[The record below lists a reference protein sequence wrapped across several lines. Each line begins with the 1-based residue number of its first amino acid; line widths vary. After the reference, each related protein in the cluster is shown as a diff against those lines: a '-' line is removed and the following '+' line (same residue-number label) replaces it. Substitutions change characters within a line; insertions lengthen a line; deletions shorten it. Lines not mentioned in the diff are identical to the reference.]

1 MSRHNLTNSD
11 RQNPKVIGTGLIAL
25 DVVINAEYNREP
37 FFQAGGTCGNVL
49 SILSFLGWDS
59 YPIARL
65 NGDTASRRVTEDF
78 KRWNLRLDYAATEPG
93 VETPIII
100 HTISRTATGEP
111 RHKFSFNCPRCGT
124 WLPAYKPVLSK
135 IADQIAADVPE
146 HSVFF
151 FDRVSRASVTL
162 ARASAERG
170 AVVFFEPV
178 SIPDA
183 KLFKEALAV
192 THVLKYSNE
201 RFSESPIS
209 ELAGDAPLLEIQTL
223 GAKGVR
229 YRSRLSDMNES
240 VWHHLGSYRVGK
252 IKDTA
257 GAGDWCTAG
266 IIDALCKEGLRAL
279 KKTSIE
285 DLNQSLIFG
294 QKLGAWSCQFEGARG
309 GMYNPSEEESELQL
323 KDIVFDKKFV
333 NLKTFLPTNQTSNS
347 KYSKDEAG
355 FDEKFRINNPK
366 KVKLEKQ
373 SCCF

>member
-1 MSRHNLTNSD
+1 MSRHDLTDSEQ
-11 RQNPKVIGTGLIAL
+11 QNPKIIGTGLIAL
-25 DVVINAEYNREP
+25 DVIINAEHNREP

-78 KRWNLRLDYAATEPG
+78 KRWNVKLDYAATEPR

-100 HTISRTATGEP
+100 HTISRTGTGEP
-111 RHKFSFNCPRCGT
+111 RHRFSFNCPRCGT

-135 IADQIAADVPE
+135 IADQIASDVPQ

-151 FDRVSRASVTL
+151 FDRVSRASITL

-178 SIPDA
+178 SVSDE

-192 THVLKYSNE
+192 THILKYSNE
-201 RFSESPIS
+201 RFSESPTFKV
-209 ELAGDAPLLEIQTL
+209 AGNAPLLEIQTL
-223 GAKGVR
+223 GAEGLR
-229 YRSRLSDMNES
+229 FRSRLSGINKS
-240 VWHHLGSYRVGK
+240 SWHDLGGYRIGK
-252 IKDTA
+252 IKDMA

-266 IIDALCKEGLRAL
+266 IIDALCKKGLRAL
-279 KKTSIE
+279 KKSSIE

-294 QKLGAWSCQFEGARG
+294 QKLGAWNCQFEGARG
-309 GMYNPSEEESELQL
+309 GMYQPSEEGNELQL
-323 KDIVFDKKFV
+323 KDIVFDKKIG
-333 NLKTFLPTNQTSNS
+333 NLKTFLTSDQTSKS

-355 FDEKFRINNPK
+355 FDEKFRLNNPK